1 MYRVVG
7 RGVRLKGKGY
17 SLKRSRPHER
27 PKDSYLE
34 KLETINVFG
43 IHADY
48 MAKFREYLNEEGIT
62 TEDAVLELDF
72 KVKRR
77 AKLPKLEVLEVE
89 DGYRLNQEMGYK
101 SHSTRISTWSA

>member
-1 MYRVVG
+1 M
-7 RGVRLKGKGY
+7 
-17 SLKRSRPHER
+17 
-27 PKDSYLE
+27 
-34 KLETINVFG
+34 FG
-43 IHADY
+43 IHADD

>member
-1 MYRVVG
+1 MHHDKLFLALRT
-7 RGVRLKGKGY
+7 RITDSGVLSLIRQWLKSNSVEPNGVQKSPKGKGY

-62 TEDAVLELDF
+62 TKMSLLGWGLCVLH
-72 KVKRR
+72 
-77 AKLPKLEVLEVE
+77 PK
-89 DGYRLNQEMGYK
+89 
-101 SHSTRISTWSA
+101 